1 MAVCDSVSQFKAAR
15 GSCSQLNHNYMSSN
29 IRINRVCKHCNRV
42 FVARTTV
49 TSFCSDQCA
58 KNNYKRRQREKTI
71 EIDEIDAA
79 QQISQIKSSRKV
91 NASIPGINE
100 MISINVLAEI
110 TRLSER
116 TIFRLLKDPAFPRVK
131 VGKRLLFKKDVVL
144 NYLTSKYGN
153 V

>member
-1 MAVCDSVSQFKAAR
+1 MCDSVSQLMAAT
-15 GSCSQLNHNYMSSN
+15 GSCSQLNSYYMSSN

-71 EIDEIDAA
+71 EIAEIDAA
-79 QQISQIKSSRKV
+79 QEISQIKSSRKV
-91 NASIPGINE
+91 NASIPGMNE
-100 MISINVLAEI
+100 MISINALAEI

-144 NYLTSKYGN
+144 DYLTSKYGN